1 MIFDSHAYPV
11 SIDLE
16 TLGLQ
21 ANAPIIQIGAV
32 QFNRDGGIISQFFR
46 EIRPQG
52 QTAADMNTLKWWLD
66 QGDGGTATIRCAL
79 ASSVSLEEALQ
90 QFSGWLHSLEAL
102 SDPDSLPGRYTGPV
116 MFRGNKDMSWL
127 ENAYDRHGM
136 ELPFMFQEVHEQR
149 QFMRAANHMGLGNQY
164 TAVSLQ
170 RMEYA
175 DQRVTPPH
183 HALSDAIW
191 QAQCA
196 AYAVKYM
203 DAVNDILKDHPVDK
217 FIPYVR
223 E

>member
-1 MIFDSHAYPV
+1 MIFDSHGYPV
-11 SIDLE
+11 SVDLE

-21 ANAPIIQIGAV
+21 PNAPIIQIGAV
-32 QFNRDGGIISQFFR
+32 QFNRDGGILSQFFV
-46 EIRPQG
+46 EINPQG
-52 QTAADMNTLKWWLD
+52 QLAADMNTLKWWLD
-66 QGDGGTATIRCAL
+66 QGEGGTATIRRAL
-79 ASSVSLEEALQ
+79 ASPVSIEEALQ

-102 SDPDSLPGRYTGPV
+102 SDPEAGRFTGPV
-116 MFRGNKDMSWL
+116 LFRGNKDMSWL

-149 QFMRAANHMGLGNQY
+149 QFMRAANYLGLDNQD
-164 TAVSLQ
+164 TTISLQ

-175 DQRVTPPH
+175 DQRRTPQH

-203 DAVNDILKDHPVDK
+203 DEVNRVVAANPIPKH
-217 FIPYVR
+217 IPYGG
-223 E
+223 